1 MIDVLA
7 LSKEELRGYIAGVGG
22 EGYRADQLVNGL
34 RRGKRPRDIDVLPK
48 ALREKLDSEVPFC
61 DIEKVFVSTD
71 GTVKYLFRLYDG
83 NLIESVLMRY
93 EHGNTVCVSTECGCA
108 MGCRFCATGTL
119 GLIRRL
125 TVTEIFAQ
133 PAVIAANSGE
143 RVSNIVLMGMGEPL
157 DNYENTVKFIR
168 LAASEEGLGI
178 GARHISLSTCGM
190 VDGIRR
196 LAGEDL
202 QITLSLSLHAA
213 DDETRGSMM
222 PINKKWGVAET
233 LKACR
238 EYYGASKRRIAFE
251 YALVKG
257 KNDSPAYADRLAST
271 LYRYCPDMPLY
282 VNLIP
287 VNPVEGSGFR
297 SVDRAAVAAFTERLE
312 RRGVNCT
319 VRRRLGNDISA
330 SCGQLAAKN
339 GQKTG
344 R

>member
-1 MIDVLA
+1 MTDVSA
-7 LSKEELRGYIAGVGG
+7 LTAEELKEYIVGLG
-22 EGYRADQLVNGL
+22 GQKYRADQLLNGL

-48 ALREKLDSEVPFC
+48 ELREKLDADVPFC

-71 GTVKYLFRLYDG
+71 GTMKFLFRLFDG

-93 EHGNTVCVSTECGCA
+93 DHGNTVCVSTECGCA

-119 GLIRRL
+119 GLIRKL
-125 TVTEIFAQ
+125 YVTEMFSQ
-133 PAVIAANSGE
+133 VSVIAAYSGE
-143 RVSNIVLMGMGEPL
+143 RVSNLVLMGMGEPL

-168 LAASEEGLGI
+168 LAASESGLGI
-178 GARHISLSTCGM
+178 GMRHISLSTCGL
-190 VDGIRR
+190 VDKIKK
-196 LAGEDL
+196 LAEEDL

-213 DDETRGSMM
+213 DDETRSSIM

-238 EYYGASKRRIAFE
+238 EYYGSSKRRIAFE

-271 LYRYCPDMPLY
+271 LYKYCPDMPLY

-287 VNPVEGSGFR
+287 VNPVEGSECR
-297 SVDRAAVAAFTERLE
+297 SVERAAVAAFSDRLE
-312 RRGVNCT
+312 KRGVRCT

-339 GQKTG
+339 V
-344 R
+344 

>member
-1 MIDVLA
+1 MTDVLA
-7 LSKEELRGYIAGVGG
+7 LTAEELREYIINLGG
-22 EGYRADQLVNGL
+22 QRYRADQLINGL
-34 RRGKRPRDIDVLPK
+34 KRGKRPRDVDVLPK
-48 ALREKLDSEVPFC
+48 ELREKLDADVPFC

-71 GTVKYLFRLYDG
+71 GTMKFLFRLFDG

-93 EHGNTVCVSTECGCA
+93 EHGNTVCLSTECGCA

-125 TVTEIFAQ
+125 TVTEIFTQAS
-133 PAVIAANSGE
+133 VIAAYSGE
-143 RVSNIVLMGMGEPL
+143 RISNVVLMGMGEPL
-157 DNYENTVKFIR
+157 DNYDNTVKFIR
-168 LAASEEGLGI
+168 FAASENGLGI
-178 GARHISLSTCGM
+178 GMRHISLSTCGL
-190 VDGIRR
+190 VDGIKR

-213 DDETRGSMM
+213 DDETRSAMM

-238 EYYGASKRRIAFE
+238 EYYGVSKRRIAFE
-251 YALVKG
+251 YALVKD
-257 KNDSPAYADRLAST
+257 KNDSPAYADRLASA
-271 LYRYCPDMPLY
+271 LHKYCPDMPLY

-287 VNPVEGSGFR
+287 VNPVEGSGCR
-297 SVDRAAVAAFTERLE
+297 SVDRAAVAAFSERLE
-312 RRGVNCT
+312 RRGVTCT

-339 GQKTG
+339 

>member
-1 MIDVLA
+1 MTDVSA
-7 LSKEELRGYIAGVGG
+7 LTAEELKEYIVGLG
-22 EGYRADQLVNGL
+22 GQKYRADQLLNGL

-48 ALREKLDSEVPFC
+48 ELRETLDADVPFC
-61 DIEKVFVSTD
+61 DVEKVFISTD
-71 GTVKYLFRLYDG
+71 GTMKFLFRLFDG

-93 EHGNTVCVSTECGCA
+93 DHGNTVCVSTECGCA

-119 GLIRRL
+119 GLIRKL
-125 TVTEIFAQ
+125 YVTEMFSQ
-133 PAVIAANSGE
+133 VSVIAAYSGE

-168 LAASEEGLGI
+168 LAASENGLGI
-178 GARHISLSTCGM
+178 GMRHISLSTCGL
-190 VDGIRR
+190 VDKIKK
-196 LAGEDL
+196 LADEDL

-213 DDETRGSMM
+213 DDETRSSIM

-238 EYYGASKRRIAFE
+238 EYYGSSKRRIAFE

-271 LYRYCPDMPLY
+271 LYKYCPDMPLY

-287 VNPVEGSGFR
+287 VNPVEGSGCR
-297 SVDRAAVAAFTERLE
+297 TVDRAAVAAFSDRLE
-312 RRGVNCT
+312 KRGVTCT

-330 SCGQLAAKN
+330 SCGQLAAKSL
-339 GQKTG
+339 
-344 R
+344 